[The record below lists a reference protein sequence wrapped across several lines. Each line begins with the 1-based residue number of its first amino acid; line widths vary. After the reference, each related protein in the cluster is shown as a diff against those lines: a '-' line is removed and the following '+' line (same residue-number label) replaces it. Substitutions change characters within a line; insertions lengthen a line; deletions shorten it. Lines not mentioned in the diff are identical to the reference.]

1 MKRADLIENNPLRLL
16 MPVTGGA
23 VAGRHLGVVLAPAGT
38 GKTAIL
44 VQIGLDKL
52 LRGERVL
59 HVGLDESLANIQLW
73 YSEVFQAIV
82 RHTELEN
89 PAKVEDEIMGYRLI
103 MTFIATSFSIEQFT
117 LKLESLKQHNLPLP
131 DCILV
136 DGFSALKDKDMVA
149 EQLRAF
155 AKEKN
160 ITIWISCVDQ
170 SEADLDLADIIL
182 ELKADDHGDAE
193 IMVLKDSAG
202 YAQPGASM
210 GLNPQSL
217 VLTV

>member
-1 MKRADLIENNPLRLL
+1 MKLDELIETNPLRLL
-16 MPVTGGA
+16 TPVTGSSIL
-23 VAGRHLGVVLAPAGT
+23 GRHLGMVLAPAGT

-52 LRGERVL
+52 LRGERIL
-59 HVGLDESLANIQLW
+59 HVGLDEGLANIQLW
-73 YSEVFQAIV
+73 YSEVFQAV
-82 RHTELEN
+82 ARHTELEN

-117 LKLESLKQHNLPLP
+117 QKLESLKQHDLPLP

-136 DGFSALKDKDMVA
+136 DGFSGLAQKAMMA
-149 EQLRAF
+149 EQLRSF

-160 ITIWISCVDQ
+160 ITIWLSCSDQ
-170 SEADLDLADIIL
+170 SEADFDFADTIL
-182 ELKADDHGDAE
+182 ELKADAQGIARLK
-193 IMVLKDSAG
+193 VLKDLSGFAE
-202 YAQPGASM
+202 PGASM
-210 GLNPQSL
+210 VLDPQSL